1 MNSELLRKLLIPTEE
16 QSKNSIDKPCSGS
29 GPKPA
34 KSRQTG
40 TQTRKSSYRD
50 PSWKPE
56 GEEPQHPTATA
67 YQAGQHTNITTS
79 SRAEHPVYL
88 AQEPKQVK
96 QTVAAA
102 SNQRWPFA
110 SRNS

>member
-1 MNSELLRKLLIPTEE
+1 MEQKNAKDASLVINLTNLTSQLRGNQKG
-16 QSKNSIDKPCSGS
+16 KNLNI
-29 GPKPA
+29 
-34 KSRQTG
+34 
-40 TQTRKSSYRD
+40 
-50 PSWKPE
+50 
-56 GEEPQHPTATA
+56 PTATT

-96 QTVAAA
+96 QIVAAA